1 VEATASPEEAT
12 ERVPRWLHHRAPLR
26 EMAIWLLLWPAWWI
40 LGIEQFVPS
49 VAFPL
54 LALRLALSGQLE
66 LRRYR
71 AVTMAFGLFLLA
83 QLLSA
88 FGIDQARRLLTFGRA
103 FSSWVAAYAVF
114 VLATGVPRSLG
125 DVKRLIWL
133 LAALVAI
140 ASLVS
145 VAALLGFRPTDWR
158 PFAELLVPS
167 SLDRGGYLTQLFER
181 SLARAAFFRPL
192 GEYYRVSSLF
202 LWPLQNASAM
212 AAALPLVGTLT
223 REDAGWKRV
232 LAWVIILLG
241 LVNLTFTT
249 GRAAMGGLVAGG
261 LLVWAFYSRYRRLF
275 WRLAIVTLVLI
286 GVAVV
291 VDLVTPGGSFLLD
304 RGFSTLTAVA
314 FARDRWV
321 RGGSAAARF
330 DTVLGTLRGWLERP
344 VLGWGTARE
353 VPELALPA
361 GTHSTYLGILYKHGA
376 VGLAAFACLLAL
388 VWRHSRP
395 IQALARDGKLT
406 WSQALL
412 LGGRWSLVAVLVD
425 GLTSMPSVDTM
436 AVTLIW
442 LGLGVVIAGR
452 RLLQGEQTKDGKE
465 DDVAHVL
472 GVRVHS
478 FRSSELT
485 TRVIDLA
492 QRREHALVLNVNA
505 HCLNLAY
512 TRPWLRELLNRAELV
527 FCDGAGVVLA
537 ARLLGQRIAERIT
550 YAEWMWDLGA
560 AASESGV
567 SMAFVG
573 AAPGVATEAARRL
586 QEVYPDLRVEAL
598 HHGYFDKSEGAAE
611 SNEVIDAINAMSP
624 DILVVGFGMP
634 IQERWLAANWSRI
647 DAGLALT
654 GGGVFDYVSGVRQRA
669 PSWMTDHALE
679 WLGRLAIEP
688 GRLWRRY
695 LVGNPLFA
703 WRVLKQAV
711 GIDRW
716 PTSDAP

>member
-1 VEATASPEEAT
+1 MLKSVLPG
-12 ERVPRWLHHRAPLR
+12 RWRWLRHKAPLR
-26 EMAIWLLLWPAWWI
+26 EMAVWLLHWPAWWI

-49 VAFPL
+49 VALPL

-71 AVTMAFGLFLLA
+71 SLWIAFGLFLAA

-88 FGIDQARRLLTFGRA
+88 LGIDQARRLLTFGRA
-103 FSSWVAAYAVF
+103 FSSWVAACAVF
-114 VLATGVPRSLG
+114 VLAMGIPQRLG

-133 LAALVAI
+133 VAALVAI

-145 VAALLGFRPTDWR
+145 VAALLGFRPTDWS
-158 PFAELLVPS
+158 PFAEVLVPS
-167 SLDRGGYLTQLFER
+167 SLTRGGYLEQLFER
-181 SLARAAFFRPL
+181 SLARGAFFRPF

-212 AAALPLVGTLT
+212 AATLPLVGTLT
-223 REDAGWKRV
+223 HEDAVWKRV
-232 LAWVIILLG
+232 LAWAIVLLG
-241 LVNLTFTT
+241 LVNLAFTT
-249 GRAAMGGLVAGG
+249 GRAAMGGLLAGG
-261 LLVWAFYSRYRRLF
+261 VFVWAFYSRYRRWF
-275 WRLAIVTLVLI
+275 WRLAA
-286 GVAVV
+286 VALLFVGLAIV

-376 VGLAAFACLLAL
+376 VGLVAFAYLLGL
-388 VWRHSRP
+388 VWRHTRP
-395 IQALARDGKLT
+395 IEASAGSGKPI
-406 WSQALL
+406 WSRSLL

-436 AVTLIW
+436 AITLIW
-442 LGLGVVIAGR
+442 LGFGAVTAGSK
-452 RLLQGEQTKDGKE
+452 LLRGKE
-465 DDVAHVL
+465 TDDSEGRDVAHVL

-478 FRSSELT
+478 LRACDLT
-485 TRVIDLA
+485 TRVVDLA
-492 QRREHALVLNVNA
+492 RRREHALVLNVNA

-537 ARLLGQRIAERIT
+537 ARLVGQRIAERIT
-550 YAEWMWDLGA
+550 YAEWMWDLAA
-560 AASESGV
+560 AASEAEA

-598 HHGYFDKSEGAAE
+598 HHGYFDKSDGASE
-611 SNEVIDAINAMSP
+611 SKAVIDAINAMSP

-634 IQERWLAANWSRI
+634 IQERWLAANWAHI

-654 GGGVFDYVSGVRQRA
+654 GGGVFDYVSGERQRA

-679 WLGRLAIEP
+679 WLGRLVIEP
-688 GRLWRRY
+688 RRLWRRY
-695 LVGNPLFA
+695 LVGNPLFV
-703 WRVLKQAV
+703 WRVFKQAV